1 MSATLTEL
9 RAVAVPINRSCA
21 LLGQGHPL
29 PPRPRSDARSTTGTC
44 GARERPR
51 AHPGRAGG
59 GDHADDQHAGPPDLA
74 IGQIWARELG

>member
-29 PPRPRSDARSTTGTC
+29 PPRPRSGARSTTGAG
-44 GARERPR
+44 GARQ
-51 AHPGRAGG
+51 RAG
-59 GDHADDQHAGPPDLA
+59 A
-74 IGQIWARELG
+74 LGR